1 MGTHF
6 AAISFDAALSAADVP
21 IAGVE
26 SQPEPSPHCRE
37 TYRGTKLVPARF
49 IMTARTG
56 SCVGP
61 PASSFP
67 VRSVRAESPIS
78 AFQL

>member
-61 PASSFP
+61 PASSFLSDP
-67 VRSVRAESPIS
+67 SGPNPRSS

>member
-6 AAISFDAALSAADVP
+6 AAISFDAALSSVDVP

-26 SQPEPSPHCRE
+26 SHRD
-37 TYRGTKLVPARF
+37 TKFVPARF

-61 PASSFP
+61 PASSFLSDP
-67 VRSVRAESPIS
+67 SGPNPRSS